1 MAEAI
6 RRATLGTPVVAVP
19 GAVPRPT
26 ARTVALPTVPAHV
39 GTMLGLSVAGYGVAL
54 ALVTGLQASTDAAVI
69 ANRDPISTTIDRIA
83 DGHDRLARDLGV
95 AAGQYAAAAADY
107 QAVVDG
113 LAGVEGRLG
122 ALAGAVSAVDGASKA
137 LPASVAL
144 PPVVRS
150 VRAATVT
157 KATTHATSGGSAAP

>member
-1 MAEAI
+1 MTEAI
-6 RRATLGTPVVAVP
+6 RRSPLAPPTVAIP
-19 GAVPRPT
+19 GAVPGR
-26 ARTVALPTVPAHV
+26 AVRTVSLPTVPAHV

-69 ANRDPISTTIDRIA
+69 ANRAPVSTTIDRIA
-83 DGHDRLARDLGV
+83 DGHDRLAGDLAA

-107 QAVVDG
+107 QAVADR

-122 ALAGAVSAVDGASKA
+122 ELAGAVSAVDGASKA

-157 KATTHATSGGSAAP
+157 KATTHATSGGTAAP